1 MPENLNTTVN
11 GTRLPLSNYVSSSS
25 LTTFGYCLIF
35 VVSLAGNTFIGIIVY
50 KTKAMR
56 KTINFLIV
64 NMAMSDLVIPIF
76 FVPLFLAQLY
86 HGSWPIGGVLG
97 MVMCKLYAFLPNV
110 SIAVSIQ
117 SLLLIAVDRFGAV
130 VFPFRSPFIRSKLC
144 PYLIL
149 TTWIAAIILTS
160 PNLIG
165 FDLVEC
171 PERLACELRWKE
183 AFEETS
189 NNRIYLIAFL
199 LLLFCIPFSLIIILY
214 TSIFVKLKSQ
224 KCVGEPSSNANQQRL
239 KRHWDVLK
247 MSIAIVLGFAV
258 CWVPLTTH
266 YFISSSEPH
275 SQYAETLSCSVLRSW
290 PVIVIFMAHTN
301 CAINPCICFTFSG
314 NYRRGLWSLL
324 SEWANI

>member
-1 MPENLNTTVN
+1 MSENLNTTVN
-11 GTRLPLSNYVSSSS
+11 GTSLPLSANCVSARS

-35 VVSLAGNTFIGIIVY
+35 FVSLAGNTFIGIIVY

-76 FVPLFLAQLY
+76 FVPLFLAQLN
-86 HGSWPIGGVLG
+86 HGSWPISGVLG
-97 MVMCKLYAFLPNV
+97 MIMCKLYAFLPNV
-110 SIAVSIQ
+110 SIVVSIQ

-149 TTWIAAIILTS
+149 TTWIAAIILIS

-165 FDLVEC
+165 FELVEC
-171 PERLACELRWKE
+171 PERLACAFRWKK
-183 AFEETS
+183 AFGETS
-189 NNRIYLIAFL
+189 NNCIYSMVLLIL
-199 LLLFCIPFSLIIILY
+199 MLCIPFSLIIILY

-224 KCVGEPSSNANQQRL
+224 KCIGEPSSNANQQRL
-239 KRHWDVLK
+239 KRHWNVLK

-258 CWVPLTTH
+258 CWVPLSTR
-266 YFISSSEPH
+266 YFIFFSE
-275 SQYAETLSCSVLRSW
+275 SDLIVRMLSPYLVAS
-290 PVIVIFMAHTN
+290 
-301 CAINPCICFTFSG
+301 
-314 NYRRGLWSLL
+314 
-324 SEWANI
+324 